1 LGSELRMCVKLS
13 CRRRCSMNRDFVNWS
28 SNFFVLGPL
37 CECENV
43 AWWLGNGKRRM
54 GVGKAIRAME
64 SAV

>member
-1 LGSELRMCVKLS
+1 
-13 CRRRCSMNRDFVNWS
+13 MNRDFVNWS